1 MSFPEPYRLADR
13 AILNLN
19 RVTVRLFD
27 RAKRRAGQLKFDEL
41 NVYRTVTELYDDL
54 METDRRQFLSLW
66 AARYREVLGALNG
79 TDAVRENPSTAL
91 WRSPSPASMG
101 GLADT
106 SLTEDSVDEMAELY
120 ITELLSKPNPLTK
133 YAWETEALRKRD
145 RAIEGILSADGR
157 GNKNLEFDRA
167 MRYWSQQTGFYIDIV
182 SDEAAL
188 QAMKDGGVKKV
199 RWITSGDERVCE
211 NCKDLNGTVFD
222 IDHVPDKPHV
232 RCRCW
237 LVPA

>member
-1 MSFPEPYRLADR
+1 MNFPEPYRLADR

-19 RVTVRLFD
+19 RATVRLFD
-27 RAKRRAGQLKFDEL
+27 RARRKAGQLKFDEL
-41 NVYRTVTELYDDL
+41 SVYRTVTELYDDL
-54 METDRRQFLSLW
+54 METDKRQFVSLW
-66 AARYREVLGALNG
+66 ASRYTEVFRFLDGKE
-79 TDAVRENPSTAL
+79 TDRD
-91 WRSPSPASMG
+91 
-101 GLADT
+101 DT
-106 SLTEDSVDEMAELY
+106 IDELAELF
-120 ITELLSKPNPLTK
+120 ITKLLSEPNPLTK

-157 GNKNLEFDRA
+157 ANKNLEFDRA

-188 QAMKDGGVKKV
+188 QAMKDRGVKKV
-199 RWITSGDERVCE
+199 RWVTSGDERVCE
-211 NCKDLNGTVFD
+211 DCKDLNGSVFD

>member
-1 MSFPEPYRLADR
+1 MNFPEPYRLADR

-19 RVTVRLFD
+19 RATVRLFD
-27 RAKRRAGQLKFDEL
+27 RARRKAGQLKFDEL

-66 AARYREVLGALNG
+66 AMRYTEVCGFLDGKETYRE
-79 TDAVRENPSTAL
+79 
-91 WRSPSPASMG
+91 
-101 GLADT
+101 DT
-106 SLTEDSVDEMAELY
+106 VDEMAELY
-120 ITELLSKPNPLTK
+120 ITRLLSTPNPLTK
-133 YAWETEALRKRD
+133 YAWETESLRKRD
-145 RAIEGILSADGR
+145 RAIESVLAADGR
-157 GNKNLEFDRA
+157 ASKNLEFDRA

-188 QAMKDGGVKKV
+188 QAMKDRGVKRV
-199 RWITSGDERVCE
+199 RWVTSRDEKVCRE
-211 NCKDLNGTVFD
+211 CNELDGQVFD
-222 IDHVPDKPHV
+222 IDEAAEKPHV